1 MSEDKIVLTSRKA
14 EHVKLTIDQD
24 VGVAAATNGFE
35 FFEVIP
41 RSIPNIDY
49 KDISTEVEFLGRKF
63 SAPVLV
69 AGMTGGYP
77 EAEMINKGIARVCA
91 KLNIPMGVG
100 SQRAMIINPDTK
112 ATFDVKSEVPDV
124 FLIGNLGLV
133 QFCMDFSE
141 KEYNDAVAGINA
153 DAMALHVNA
162 FQELCQP
169 EGDLNF
175 KNAWKELEKISKYSK
190 VPVIVK
196 EVGSGMGFE
205 EVIKMEKIGCAA
217 VDIGG
222 SGGTS
227 WAKLEL
233 MRHDGED
240 PPFSIDDPVL
250 TWGVPTAFASYEANC
265 KATLPIISTG
275 GMYNG
280 VMAAKALMMGSSM
293 IGVARPVIKAFMK
306 DGEKG
311 VEKWLLHYIETIK
324 RVMFLIGVDN
334 IPQLNTQ
341 RSRLIPRTR
350 AREWLL
356 HRKII

>member
-1 MSEDKIVLTSRKA
+1 M
-14 EHVKLTIDQD
+14 KLVIDEN
-24 VGVAAATNGFE
+24 VGVENASNGFE
-35 FFEVIP
+35 YFEVVP
-41 RSIPNIDY
+41 RSIPNIDF
-49 KDISTEVEFLGRKF
+49 DEISTEVEFLGRKF
-63 SAPVLV
+63 SAPILV

-77 EAEMINKGIARVCA
+77 EAEKINIGIARVCA
-91 KLNIPMGVG
+91 KLNIPMGIG
-100 SQRAMIINPDTK
+100 SQRAMIINSDTTR
-112 ATFDVKSEVPDV
+112 TFNVKNEVKDL

-133 QFCMDFSE
+133 QFCMDFDR
-141 KEYNDAVAGINA
+141 KEYEMAVDSVQA
-153 DAMALHVNA
+153 DAMAIHVNA

-175 KNAWKELEKISKYSK
+175 KNAWEELEKICKYSK

-205 EVIKMEKIGCAA
+205 EVVKMEKIGCAA

-240 PPFSIDDPVL
+240 PPFALDDPVL
-250 TWGVPTAFASYEANC
+250 TWGVPTAFASYEANV

-280 VMAAKALMMGSSM
+280 VMAAKALMMGSTLV
-293 IGVARPVIKAFMK
+293 GVARPVIQAFMK
-306 DGEKG
+306 DGEDG
-311 VEKWLLHYIETIK
+311 VEKYLRHYTETIK
-324 RVMFLIGVDN
+324 RVMFLIGVGSIDKMR
-334 IPQLNTQ
+334 TQ
-341 RSRLIPRTR
+341 RSRLIPRLR